1 MSPLLDPTHPARVRD
16 PFLVERLTRDAPS
29 MLVKRFPGDVV
40 DPNSL
45 APNGG
50 LLVLARGVVDVE
62 WSKPIGEGGGGGSA
76 APLRVG
82 ATSTSYGWAIGKGL
96 SQSSHS
102 ASLNAHT
109 RLTFFLQSQARLICS
124 PRTRRGSKCAPSPRS
139 PRSCYLRT
147 W

>member
-50 LLVLARGVVDVE
+50 LLVLSGVNLSARAGVAGARRRCE
-62 WSKPIGEGGGGGSA
+62 SA
-76 APLRVG
+76 PPP
-82 ATSTSYGWAIGKGL
+82 
-96 SQSSHS
+96 
-102 ASLNAHT
+102 
-109 RLTFFLQSQARLICS
+109 
-124 PRTRRGSKCAPSPRS
+124 PRTDGQ
-139 PRSCYLRT
+139 
-147 W
+147 